1 MEEEKWRQEEERRQ
15 RKVEEKCQHEAED
28 ACQHTSPSTHITM
41 WTGIPTW
48 DIAMFAAIASLASC
62 DVMWPG
68 YIGLTGTRFGLVPIS
83 AFILNWS
90 SCSE

>member
-1 MEEEKWRQEEERRQ
+1 MSVTPYSLRRD
-15 RKVEEKCQHEAED
+15 D
-28 ACQHTSPSTHITM
+28 ALTVCIDVGTSPSTHITM

-83 AFILNWS
+83 AFVLNGVLARNRYMITI
-90 SCSE
+90 